1 MKVKKIGLL
10 LLCVCFTLIFAS
22 LSFLTGCSG
31 ATTAI
36 TTTSSAPVSTTTSTA
51 ASSTTSASAAEI
63 TLKYYTNFPPQG
75 GASAEAYLF
84 ADLVSKASNGKVA
97 ITVYPSE
104 QLGKAAAVLDL
115 LKSGVT
121 DIAAIQTPLFPTVF
135 PLEVGQETA
144 MSVLPTWQLAT
155 KVRNDLTYGDYGQAF
170 PRNNLKFMTWSAL
183 RPLVFFTTKKV
194 LKAEDFKGVKI
205 RTPNAAVVQPFQQ
218 FGLVPVSIPASDVYE
233 SLQRGIA
240 DGVLNPPENVYNNKW
255 FEVTKFY
262 INQNLAYGSTAVV
275 MSQASWDKLPADVKE
290 MINKLMPE
298 WMTQQTAFYTDMET
312 KALTAMKAAGVEVY
326 SLDPAEAARWVSL
339 MAPSVDEWA
348 TKTEAPGV
356 PAKAMVDAIRK
367 AAK

>member
-1 MKVKKIGLL
+1 MKVKKLGALVI
-10 LLCVCFTLIFAS
+10 CVCLTLVFAS
-22 LSFLTGCSG
+22 LSFLTGCGG
-31 ATTAI
+31 ATT
-36 TTTSSAPVSTTTSTA
+36 TQSTSSVSTTSTA
-51 ASSTTSASAAEI
+51 ASSTTSAAKAEV

-75 GASAEAYLF
+75 GASVEAYLF
-84 ADLVSKASNGKVA
+84 ADMVTKASNGKVA
-97 ITVYPSE
+97 VTVYPSE

-115 LKSGVT
+115 LKNGIT

-170 PRNNLKFMTWSAL
+170 TRNNLKFMTWSAL

-194 LKAEDFKGVKI
+194 TKAEDFKGIKI

-218 FGLVPVSIPASDVYE
+218 YGLVPVSIPASDVYE

-255 FEVTKFY
+255 YEVTKFY

-275 MSQASWDKLPADVKE
+275 MSQASWDKLPADV
-290 MINKLMPE
+290 
-298 WMTQQTAFYTDMET
+298 QTMLTTLVPQWVDEQLKFYVDMEN
-312 KALTAMKAAGVEVY
+312 KAVEAMKASGVEVY
-326 SLDPAEAARWVSL
+326 SLDAAEAARWVSL

-348 TKTEAPGV
+348 AKTEAPGV
-356 PAKAMVDAIRK
+356 PAKAMVEAIRK